1 MNWAPWAIS
10 LGTLAAVAGASLL
23 ARGQR
28 VAGGAV
34 LLVCGLCAAGWG
46 GWQIE
51 ALKSNVLRLADEF
64 AANKLEGVALIAT
77 ALLGTGMWLL
87 LPRGGA
93 PGRRFGMILAALGLG
108 LFGAMSWIVTGEA
121 HLGDWLETIVFWT
134 LATLTVGA
142 AVATVTFRNPV
153 YSAIWFALMLLGTA
167 GLFLFLGA
175 QFLAVATVVVYAGAI
190 LVTFLFVLM
199 LANPKGQAFYDRLS
213 WEPMLAG
220 GAGAV
225 LIGILTMTLATV
237 FLAPPPEKR
246 PQTAV
251 TTEARQG
258 EILAAQ
264 HMAHLG
270 RQLFGRHLVGVEAA
284 GVLLLVAL
292 VGSVAILA
300 EPPREAARSHDAH
313 E

>member
-1 MNWAPWAIS
+1 MNGTPWTIS
-10 LGTLAAVAGASLL
+10 LGLLAAVAGASLL
-23 ARGQR
+23 ARGR
-28 VAGGAV
+28 RAAAGA
-34 LLVCGLCAAGWG
+34 LLMMCGLAAVGYG
-46 GWQIE
+46 AWQIE
-51 ALKSNVLRLADEF
+51 PVQSNVTRLANEF
-64 AANKLEGVALIAT
+64 AANKLEGVALVAT
-77 ALLGTGMWLL
+77 ALLGTGMWLS

-93 PGRRFGMILAALGLG
+93 PGRRFGAILTALGLG

-121 HLGDWLETIVFWT
+121 LLGDWLETIVFWT
-134 LATLTVGA
+134 LAVLTVGS

-199 LANPKGQAFYDRLS
+199 LANPKGRAFYDRLS

-237 FLAPPPEKR
+237 FLAAPPEKQ
-246 PQTAV
+246 PHTAV
-251 TTEARQG
+251 TAQARQS
-258 EILAAQ
+258 EVLAAE

-270 RQLFGRHLVGVEAA
+270 RQLFGRHLVGVEVA
-284 GVLLLVAL
+284 GALLLVAL

-300 EPPREAARSHDAH
+300 EPPRDATRSHDAH

>member
-1 MNWAPWAIS
+1 MSGMPWWIS
-10 LGTLAAVAGASLL
+10 LGLLAAVAGGSLL
-23 ARGQR
+23 ARGRR
-28 VAGGAV
+28 VLTGSV
-34 LLVCGLCAAGWG
+34 LLLAGLGAAAYGA
-46 GWQIE
+46 WQIE
-51 ALKSNVLRLADEF
+51 SVRANVTRLADEF
-64 AANKLEGVALIAT
+64 AANKLEGVALVAT
-77 ALLGTGMWLL
+77 ALLGTGLWLL
-87 LPRGGA
+87 LPRGEA
-93 PGRRFGMILAALGLG
+93 PGRRLGMILTALGLG

-121 HLGDWLETIVFWT
+121 LLGDWLETLVFWT
-134 LATLTVGA
+134 LAVLTIGS

-153 YSAIWFALMLLGTA
+153 YSAIWFAMMLLGTA

-199 LANPKGQAFYDRLS
+199 LANPKGRAFYDRLS

-225 LIGILTMTLATV
+225 LIGILTMTLTTV
-237 FLAPPPEKR
+237 FLAPAAEKR
-246 PQTAV
+246 PQSAV
-251 TTEARQG
+251 TVEARQG
-258 EILAAQ
+258 EVLAAE

-270 RQLFGRHLVGVEAA
+270 RQLFGRHLVGVEVA

-300 EPPREAARSHDAH
+300 EPPREAERSHDAH